1 MIFRTSRSDW
11 SEAGVVLIT
20 TLFLMTLLLVV
31 IAAGLAL
38 SRTDL
43 MITRNLLSGVQA
55 LWIARS
61 GTEVGKNWL
70 ETNLTTSS
78 LPVTLGPTTLANGTY
93 TVEVVTLGSGVYQLT
108 ATGLGPEGSRRVVE
122 ERVRLPDFSP
132 AGVITNEGDGLHPD
146 FDDHRGGIGRRIPDF
161 TTDGR
166 NHAPD
171 GTLSSLCPAV
181 ASFTTTQTS
190 AQNDLTAAANILKHE
205 IVTRANTFCL
215 ANGSSTAAGVCT
227 PGLSWIRG
235 IGALPRFTSDPC
247 VATASTC
254 YLNLDLSAAALRATA
269 LPPASNLPSPP
280 QNRGPFAPT
289 ATSSLPFARTLTTP
303 EQTRLHTAL
312 DDIERRVGELPPE
325 KLLRITG
332 SLTSGT
338 HIYGTTAIPKV
349 TQIEDGA
356 SALEISGGA
365 IINGVGILLVPRV
378 LQLRNATLNWQG
390 IIMITGDGDL
400 RVEDPAACGQIAGAV
415 IIRDDPS
422 PDRKFDLDLV
432 ERNGSCSPFAVN
444 YSCEA
449 VTRAL
454 TILMQ
459 TVSWIE
465 KFDG

>member
-20 TLFLMTLLLVV
+20 TLFLMTLLLV
-31 IAAGLAL
+31 IAAAGLAL

-43 MITRNLLSGVQA
+43 MIARNLLSGTQA
-55 LWIARS
+55 LWLARS
-61 GTEVGKNWL
+61 GTEMGKNWL
-70 ETNLTTSS
+70 ETNLTTSP
-78 LPVTLGPTTLANGTY
+78 LPITLGPAVLANGTY
-93 TVEVVTLGSGVYQLT
+93 TVEVAALGSGVYQLT

-132 AGVITNEGDGLHPD
+132 SGVITNEGDGLHPD
-146 FDDHRGGIGRRIPDF
+146 FDDRRGGIGRRIPDF
-161 TTDGR
+161 TIDGR
-166 NHAPD
+166 NHTPD
-171 GTLSSLCPAV
+171 GTLSVLCPAL
-181 ASFTTTQTS
+181 ASFATTQIA
-190 AQNDLTAAANILKHE
+190 AQNDIIAAANMLRHE
-205 IVTRANTFCL
+205 LVTRANTFCL
-215 ANGSSTAAGVCT
+215 ADGSSTGAGVCT

-235 IGALPRFTSDPC
+235 VGALPRFTSDPC
-247 VATASTC
+247 VATASAC

-269 LPPASNLPSPP
+269 LPPGLNLPSPP
-280 QNRGPFAPT
+280 QNRGPMAPT
-289 ATSSLPFARTLTTP
+289 VTGSMPFVRTLTTP

-312 DDIERRVGELPPE
+312 DDMERRGGELPPE
-325 KLLRITG
+325 KTLRITA

-338 HIYGTTAIPKV
+338 HTYGTTATPKV
-349 TQIEDGA
+349 TQIEDGTG
-356 SALEISGGA
+356 ALEISGGA
-365 IINGVGILLVPRV
+365 IINGVGILLIPRI

-390 IIMITGDGDL
+390 IILITGDGDL
-400 RVEDPAACGQIAGAV
+400 RVEDPAACGQILGAV
-415 IIRDDPS
+415 IIRDDPA

-432 ERNGSCSPFAVN
+432 ERNGSCSPLAVN

-465 KFDG
+465 KFNG